1 MPPKMYA
8 ELASWFHL
16 ITAPEDYEEEAAFFV
31 KALADACDQP
41 PESVLELGSGGGNN
55 ASHMKKHFDMTL
67 VDVAPEMLNISRTI
81 NPELEHIEGDMR
93 NVRLGR
99 NVRSRREFDAV
110 FVHDAV
116 SYMTTKRDLRS
127 AIKTAYVHCRPGG
140 AALFAPD
147 NLVETFEETV
157 NSGGHTDPDGRGIR
171 YLEWTY
177 DPNPKDTKTTTDY
190 AYVIREPDGTVR
202 VEHDQHI
209 TGLFPR
215 ATWLQ
220 LLSEAGFDA
229 EALPFDHS
237 TLEPGAQEIFVG
249 KKSA

>member
-1 MPPKMYA
+1 MYA

-110 FVHDAV
+110 FVHDAI
-116 SYMTTKRDLRS
+116 SYMTTKRDLRR
-127 AIKTAYVHCRPGG
+127 AIKTAFVHCRPGG

-147 NLVETFEETV
+147 DLTETFEEKV
-157 NSGGHTDPDGRGIR
+157 NSGGHDGDDGRSLR

-177 DPNPKDTKTTTDY
+177 DHNPKDTKSTTDY

-249 KKSA
+249 KKPA